1 MKSDTRTIITTAAVI
16 GGAAMLM
23 ALPSLLPPAIAKAEP
38 MATLLSSA
46 NEILPPA
53 IRMDDLVRWD
63 FKSAPGVVI
72 DDSVSTEPLGYSEVE
87 KIGYGR
93 SETVKIVET
102 ATGVYSS
109 DGIYSPYVRYP
120 GIELQPDMGAA
131 LFAIWGGA
139 GGWTFLRSMTA
150 GSFLSMTP
158 FDGGNLVVTDDGTC
172 VVTKRAV
179 SC

>member
-1 MKSDTRTIITTAAVI
+1 MKSDTRTTITTAAVI
-16 GGAAMLM
+16 GGAALLL
-23 ALPSLLPPAIAKAEP
+23 AVPSMLPPAVAKTEP

-46 NEILPPA
+46 NEILPGA
-53 IRMDDLVRWD
+53 IDVADLVRWD
-63 FKSAPGVVI
+63 FKSAPGVLI
-72 DDSVSTEPLGYSEVE
+72 DDSVSTEPLAYSEVD

-93 SETVKIVET
+93 RSTVKIVET
-102 ATGVYSS
+102 STGVYSS

-131 LFAIWGGA
+131 LLAIWGGA
-139 GGWTFLRSMTA
+139 GGWSFLRPMAA
-150 GSFLSMTP
+150 GSFVTMTP

-172 VVTKRAV
+172 VITQSMI